1 MAYIKTIGFP
11 RMHKEENERRDFLPS
26 LFGELVS
33 YDNIEVFVEKGYGS
47 AMGFTEKDYLA
58 YNPKIKFVD
67 HDDIYMKDMVVVLR
81 APKDEELEMMK
92 PGAVLVSMLHY
103 ETQESRDKLLM
114 RKGII
119 CFSMDGLKND
129 KNIRMLVNYAGT
141 SRAGSRVAFMELK
154 KRMKDFYSPAREPIK
169 ITIIGMG
176 AVGINAA
183 KAFEE
188 FSDEEFY
195 YKNWD
200 MPGFIIT
207 MLPRNITKSKKY
219 LGEVLSHTDI
229 LVDASKREDAT
240 QIIVANE
247 MIGAMPEHAVILD
260 LSADPYNDKLQPIQ
274 VKGIEGIPTGN
285 IDKYVIEI
293 NDGLYDTI
301 PKDVKSKNRRL
312 VVSCNAWPAVEPIEC
327 MEIYNEQ
334 LAPFLKVLITKDI
347 DKLDINS
354 DSLHERSLVRAS
366 LSYFMQNNLNQA
378 L

>member
-26 LFGELVS
+26 LFGELGS
-33 YDNIEVFVEKGYGS
+33 YGNIEIFVEKGYGS

-67 HDDIYMKDMVVVLR
+67 HDEIYMKDMVVVLR
-81 APKDEELEMMK
+81 APKNEELEIMK
-92 PGAVLVSMLHY
+92 PGSVLVSMLHY
-103 ETQESRDKLLM
+103 ETQEPRDKLLM
-114 RKGII
+114 DKGIK
-119 CFSMDGLKND
+119 CFSMDGFKD
-129 KNIRMLVNYAGT
+129 DRNIRMLVNYAGT
-141 SRAGSRVAFMELK
+141 SRAGSKVAFAELK
-154 KRMKDFYSPAREPIK
+154 KRMKGFYSSSRRPIQ

-195 YKNWD
+195 YKNWE
-200 MPGFIIT
+200 MPGFLIT
-207 MLPRNITKSKKY
+207 MLPRNITKNEKY
-219 LGEVLSHTDI
+219 LREILSHTDI

-247 MIGAMPEHAVILD
+247 MIEAMPEHAVILD
-260 LSADPYNDKLQPIQ
+260 LSADPYNDKLQPTQ

-285 IDKYVIEI
+285 IDKYVIET
-293 NDGLYDTI
+293 NDELYDTI
-301 PKDVKSKNRRL
+301 PEGVGSKNRRL
-312 VVSCNAWPAVEPIEC
+312 VVSCNAWPAVEPKEC
-327 MEIYNEQ
+327 MAIYNEQ
-334 LAPFLKVLITKDI
+334 LAPFLKVLMTRDI
-347 DKLDINS
+347 DDLDINS
-354 DSLHERSLVRAS
+354 DNLHERSLVRAS
-366 LSYFMQNNLNQA
+366 LSYFMQNNSNQA